1 MRWPSRKI
9 NKVNRSLRKIQT
21 VLDSVQGVE
30 GGLKF
35 DSATGE
41 FVAVG
46 TYIQKVDT
54 QKGLSSNVRG
64 KEDMPEDTPFERL
77 EAKSVDNAVKLEDDI
92 ITNGKD
98 NL

>member
-30 GGLKF
+30 GGLRF

-41 FVAVG
+41 FVAAG
-46 TYIQKVDT
+46 PTPKDP
-54 QKGLSSNVRG
+54 SSN
-64 KEDMPEDTPFERL
+64 DDNACEDTSFEL
-77 EAKSVDNAVKLEDDI
+77 LKAKSVGNAVKLEDDI
-92 ITNGKD
+92 ITNGKTISYAM
-98 NL
+98 NLR